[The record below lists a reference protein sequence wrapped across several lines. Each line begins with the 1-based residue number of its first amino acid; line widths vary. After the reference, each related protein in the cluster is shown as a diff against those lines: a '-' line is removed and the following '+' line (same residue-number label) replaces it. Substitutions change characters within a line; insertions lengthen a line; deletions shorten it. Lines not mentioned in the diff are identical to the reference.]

1 MTNVERMAA
10 MAEISLGYGVQ
21 VNSNLCAV
29 AIPAN
34 IEWAAQQTWGAEISV
49 AHRKIVSKYR
59 YNHSH
64 DADSIRDVLQI
75 IATADAAQYQRKAKA
90 SR

>member
-1 MTNVERMAA
+1 MSEMAA
-10 MAEISLGYGVQ
+10 KYLGYGVQ
-21 VNSNLCAV
+21 VYSDLHAV
-29 AIPAN
+29 VIFAN
-34 IEWAAQQTWGAEISV
+34 TEWAAQQTWGAEISV
-49 AHRKIVSKYR
+49 SHRKIVSKYI

-75 IATADAAQYQRKAKA
+75 LSTADAAQYQRKAKA